1 MRVLARAGGGNAT
14 KVECNGPNSQQ
25 NMADV
30 RADASPIPARFCD
43 TSPATIAAQIYYGK
57 GLSSKE
63 LYDQLYETCN
73 FPTDPDVT
81 PNSPNYDFEISMECE
96 LLLRKQSEQVG
107 PHNVCEWSSTHSNHG

>member
-1 MRVLARAGGGNAT
+1 MRIT
-14 KVECNGPNSQQ
+14 
-25 NMADV
+25 D
-30 RADASPIPARFCD
+30 PAPL
-43 TSPATIAAQIYYGK
+43 TQKALAQIYYGK

-107 PHNVCEWSSTHSNHG
+107 PHNVCKCCSTLSKARAALICCRARHHRF

>member
-1 MRVLARAGGGNAT
+1 MR
-14 KVECNGPNSQQ
+14 
-25 NMADV
+25 
-30 RADASPIPARFCD
+30 SPE
-43 TSPATIAAQIYYGK
+43 TIAAQIYYGK

-107 PHNVCEWSSTHSNHG
+107 PHNVCECSSTYSHLWTALACCRARHRRCFLLTCLRVF